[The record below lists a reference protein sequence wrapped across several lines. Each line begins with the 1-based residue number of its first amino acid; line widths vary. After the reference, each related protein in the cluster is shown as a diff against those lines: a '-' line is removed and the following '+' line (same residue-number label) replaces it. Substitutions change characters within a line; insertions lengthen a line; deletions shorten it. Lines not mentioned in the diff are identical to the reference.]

1 LNNLNNLSHL
11 GVSYAVVAGGVSQ
24 IMPKIELRMT
34 TGGTLNQGVATK
46 GGRKERSTYTNA
58 AAIVFLDPEDFNIL
72 QIYPNSPVKITS
84 KFGEI
89 VAIADLSPDAPHKG
103 IAFMPRGPWT
113 NQLVNPETYSNGTP
127 MYKDTQ
133 ISIEPADPAAKP
145 MNMPEFIRK
154 NYVEKFWK
162 GSLS

>member
-1 LNNLNNLSHL
+1 
-11 GVSYAVVAGGVSQ
+11 
-24 IMPKIELRMT
+24 MPKIELRMT
-34 TGGTLNQGVATK
+34 TGGTLNQGVSTK
-46 GGRKERSTYTNA
+46 GGRKEIPFYTRN
-58 AAIVFLDPEDFNIL
+58 AAIVFLDPDDFNVL

-84 KFGEI
+84 PFGEI
-89 VAIADLSPDAPHKG
+89 IAIADLSPDAPHKG

-127 MYKDTQ
+127 MYKETN

-145 MNMPEFIRK
+145 LNMPEFMRK
-154 NYVEKFWK
+154 TYIEKFWK